1 MTNRRSHHYGLL
13 IIALCAVFIVGLS
26 GFARQAS
33 AADTKQTAS
42 ANYEL
47 TDFSIRA
54 FERIPVLHNGRLKP
68 LKSFAAQQ
76 ARQITGSETPLS
88 YSAAEWL
95 AIVIFDPSGAAD
107 IPFIEVKGEALQR
120 QFGLEKRTAQNPRN
134 HFSLA
139 EMFDGVRHSAT
150 QIPALLALDADTLS
164 AGQRDF
170 LRIHENILQLT
181 ALMRSLSLI
190 LPLDVDVPQEFGS
203 LFPDDAPPYYLALAH
218 LETQL
223 LERAEAIVARRG
235 DDPQRYTLE
244 EQRLT
249 TLAFQLEAVRK
260 AAEGNSAFA
269 IVPVSW
275 GASASATT
283 ANGAAALDWRAPW
296 DLIQSGLGSPD
307 SAQYLSIW
315 AEMAA
320 AFRAQDKAAWQRASY
335 DTLQVAVYRGYI
347 RELAFELEILYSDIH
362 PYQWAQGFYALALLL
377 LVFAA
382 LRQGKQKLQEKRDI
396 FSSRITAAAILI
408 GVLAVLMHGFG
419 LAARVIILERPPTGT
434 LYETVLFVSLI
445 CSLSALSAYIISRSV
460 IIFSAG
466 LAAALGLLVIAP
478 AIMGEGE
485 NLEVLAAVLNTN
497 FWLATHVTIITAGY
511 ALCLIVSGMAHFY
524 MLMRLWREK
533 SDRLLVGLYK
543 SVHRVSLIAL
553 LLTAIGTILGGIW
566 ADQSWGRFW
575 GWDPKE
581 NGALL
586 IVLWLIWLQ
595 HGRLSGHI
603 RDLPFMAGIA
613 FLSVIVALAWFG
625 VNLLG
630 VGLHSYGFISGIAWR
645 LLIFCS
651 AETLIISVLWALAR
665 YQDKIFGMVRA
676 NKKTSNK
683 ESNSHDP

>member
-1 MTNRRSHHYGLL
+1 MKNRMPHHYGLL
-13 IIALCAVFIVGLS
+13 IIALCAVFIVWLS
-26 GFARQAS
+26 GFAPQAF
-33 AADTKQTAS
+33 AADIKQTAS
-42 ANYEL
+42 ADYEL
-47 TDFSIRA
+47 TDFSMRA

-68 LKSFAAQQ
+68 LKRFAAQQ

-95 AIVIFDPSGAAD
+95 AIVIFDPSGAAE
-107 IPFIEVKGEALQR
+107 IPFIEVRGEALQR
-120 QFGLEKRTAQNPRN
+120 QFGLEQFTAQKPRS
-134 HFSLA
+134 HFSLT
-139 EMFDGVRHSAT
+139 EMFDGVRYSAT

-190 LPLDVDVPQEFGS
+190 LPLDVDVPQEFQS
-203 LFPDDAPPYYLALAH
+203 LLPDDTPPYYLALAH
-218 LETQL
+218 LETRL

-249 TLAFQLEAVRK
+249 TLAFQLEALRK

-275 GASASATT
+275 SGSAST
-283 ANGAAALDWRAPW
+283 AAAAHGITALDWRAPW

-320 AFRAQDKAAWQRASY
+320 AFRAQDKAAWQTASQSALNAA
-335 DTLQVAVYRGYI
+335 TSKGNI
-347 RELAFELEILYSDIH
+347 RQSAFALEILYSDIH
-362 PYQWAQGFYALALLL
+362 PYQWAQGFYALALML

-382 LRQGKQKLQEKRDI
+382 LIQGNQNRKEKRDI
-396 FSSRITAAAILI
+396 FSSRITAAAVLI
-408 GVLAVLMHGFG
+408 GILAVLMHGFG

-445 CSLSALSAYIISRSV
+445 CTLSALSAYFISRAA

-466 LAAALGLLVIAP
+466 LAAALGLLLIAP
-478 AIMGEGE
+478 AIIGEGK
-485 NLEVLAAVLNTN
+485 NFEVLAAVLNTN

-630 VGLHSYGFISGIAWR
+630 VGLHSYGFISGIAWG

-651 AETLIISVLWALAR
+651 AETLIISVLWALTR
-665 YQDKIFGMVRA
+665 YQDKIFGLVRA
-676 NKKTSNK
+676 VKKTSNK
-683 ESNSHDP
+683 EQ